1 MAIIVTGTPGTGKTE
16 IAKAIAKKL
25 KMKYIDVNEVI
36 DSNNLKECYDKKR
49 DTYVVDEKKLS
60 KALVVII
67 KKDKNVVIDSHM
79 AHEIPPKYV
88 ELCVVT
94 KCELKELKKRLSKR
108 GYHEDKVR
116 ENMDAE
122 IFGICMEETKEI
134 GHKIL
139 VIDTTKKKALKL
151 VESLLS

>member
-1 MAIIVTGTPGTGKTE
+1 TGKTE

-60 KALVVII
+60 KALVEMI
-67 KKDKNVVIDSHM
+67 KKDSNIVIDSHM
-79 AHEIPPKYV
+79 AHEVPPKYIN
-88 ELCVVT
+88 LCVVT
-94 KCELKELKKRLSKR
+94 KCDLKELKKRLTKR

-122 IFGICMEETKEI
+122 IFDICMEEAKEM

-139 VIDTTKKKALKL
+139 IIDTTKKKALKI
-151 VESLLS
+151 VDSLLN

>member
-1 MAIIVTGTPGTGKTE
+1 MAIIVTGTPGTGKTD

-60 KALVVII
+60 KALVGII

-79 AHEIPPKYV
+79 AHEIPSKYV

-94 KCELKELKKRLSKR
+94 KCELNELKKRLSKR
-108 GYHEDKVR
+108 GYHENKVR

-122 IFGICMEETKEI
+122 IFGICMEEAKEI

-139 VIDTTKKKALKL
+139 IIDTTKKKALKL